1 MEIIEVIRRRSRSR
15 ESDKHEGTPRGR
27 HSPIDP
33 DHTVSDDY
41 DDSHS
46 HYDSEYELPEHYEK
60 IQEDQ
65 LGKIL
70 LNIMKDQFLLAK
82 KCNLKTMNTNMD
94 EMCDSFNEFLQVNE
108 IKREES
114 KKETQHEME
123 QKMIQKQLNGHL
135 QKQAFRPPAYF
146 SPTPVI
152 NNSLSRTSDIYK
164 LFTNR
169 TNKFSGNPKD
179 SLSLLEFLN
188 SMNSAQAQAKLSEP
202 EFKEMLLLC
211 TTGEAH
217 KFLVD
222 WCENSNENVA
232 STYHQLGL
240 RFDNRKDPETA
251 RNALFTYVATKDKTL
266 AQIES
271 EVMALAY
278 RACDIYPPGDSRMM
292 ARDFEYCNTLMRC
305 LPTKSSELVRREHG
319 DLSTMLS
326 RAPTATELSRSLH
339 NLRHMIDRDIKQNGA
354 DPARSSRP
362 KFSNKGKTT
371 RKPYA
376 NYGIERSV
384 TPSRAET
391 ATAFAS
397 SADKQSPPTK
407 DTRRTPRG
415 GHNREKK
422 NPSNPSTNPKGSNG
436 GRRNTSNNGSRRPF
450 NKKKGCSLCGQYSH
464 QEPDTCPNM
473 VTDSGTHIRL
483 HPIQGTCSECPG
495 NRKNTLHHPK
505 SLCPWRPAGI
515 FRKTSQ

>member
-222 WCENSNENVA
+222 WFENSNENVA

-251 RNALFTYVATKDKTL
+251 RNALFAYVATKDKTL

-278 RACDIYPPGDSRMM
+278 RACDIYPPGDSRM
-292 ARDFEYCNTLMRC
+292 
-305 LPTKSSELVRREHG
+305 
-319 DLSTMLS
+319 
-326 RAPTATELSRSLH
+326 
-339 NLRHMIDRDIKQNGA
+339 
-354 DPARSSRP
+354 
-362 KFSNKGKTT
+362 SNKGKTT

-422 NPSNPSTNPKGSNG
+422 NPTNPSANSKGSNG